1 MQIYALIVKFY
12 EKTETL
18 HWDTITLAL
27 ETTLREFRG
36 NTNVIWRQLFL
47 MDYVCGLHRM
57 TSSLV
62 ANVIWYIDEL

>member
-27 ETTLREFRG
+27 ETSLREFRG
-36 NTNVIWRQLFL
+36 NTNLIWRQLLL
-47 MDYVCGLHRM
+47 MDYVCLHRM

-62 ANVIWYIDEL
+62 AIVIWYIDEL

>member
-27 ETTLREFRG
+27 ETSLREFRG
-36 NTNVIWRQLFL
+36 NTNLIWRQLFL
-47 MDYVCGLHRM
+47 MDYVCLHRM
-57 TSSLV
+57 TLSLV
-62 ANVIWYIDEL
+62 AILIWYIDEL